1 MTSELFEEWLKLF
14 NLHMRKQRRRVCL
27 FVDNFNGHFVSY
39 QPTNVCVEFFEPNM
53 TSFVQPCDAGVIRC
67 FKATYRRNFCSHA
80 LDLDDAGEREIYKID
95 LLEAMTMAKKAW
107 NTVTSETIAHCWNH
121 TGIQPDAS
129 EASSLLPYPPHADT
143 LAWDIIQD
151 FATSDMSLPEAES
164 QLQAHLG
171 DRFVDSDWQP
181 ALRAVMEAEGDADK
195 ASAAVDSLRKAAVAR
210 SGLKLKIP
218 ARKISRVKPE
228 QSVLVE
234 EELISKVELL
244 KSRNRIFGDVPTI
257 DELVNP
263 ISESEQDELL
273 ADSSVEGIVQQVRLE
288 TAMANGEA
296 VEVEDSDSDDECDGE
311 SAPTL
316 SRRDLIS
323 LCQQLALN
331 CMQYG
336 DPQASLDLSD
346 QLLKFRAT
354 LQREEL
360 LNSKQ
365 STLHRYFVR

>member
-1 MTSELFEEWLKLF
+1 
-14 NLHMRKQRRRVCL
+14 
-27 FVDNFNGHFVSY
+27 
-39 QPTNVCVEFFEPNM
+39 
-53 TSFVQPCDAGVIRC
+53 
-67 FKATYRRNFCSHA
+67 
-80 LDLDDAGEREIYKID
+80 
-95 LLEAMTMAKKAW
+95 
-107 NTVTSETIAHCWNH
+107 
-121 TGIQPDAS
+121 
-129 EASSLLPYPPHADT
+129 
-143 LAWDIIQD
+143 
-151 FATSDMSLPEAES
+151 MSLPEAES

-228 QSVLVE
+228 QSV
-234 EELISKVELL
+234 
-244 KSRNRIFGDVPTI
+244 RIFGDVPTI

-365 STLHRYFVR
+365 STLHRYFV

>member
-1 MTSELFEEWLKLF
+1 
-14 NLHMRKQRRRVCL
+14 
-27 FVDNFNGHFVSY
+27 
-39 QPTNVCVEFFEPNM
+39 
-53 TSFVQPCDAGVIRC
+53 
-67 FKATYRRNFCSHA
+67 
-80 LDLDDAGEREIYKID
+80 
-95 LLEAMTMAKKAW
+95 
-107 NTVTSETIAHCWNH
+107 
-121 TGIQPDAS
+121 
-129 EASSLLPYPPHADT
+129 
-143 LAWDIIQD
+143 
-151 FATSDMSLPEAES
+151 MSLPEAES

-181 ALRAVMEAEGDADK
+181 ALHAVMEAEGNADK

-218 ARKISRVKPE
+218 TRKISRVKPE
-228 QSVLVE
+228 QS
-234 EELISKVELL
+234 
-244 KSRNRIFGDVPTI
+244 SRNRIFGDVPTI

-288 TAMANGEA
+288 MAMANGEA
-296 VEVEDSDSDDECDGE
+296 VKVEDSDSDDECDGE

-316 SRRDLIS
+316 SHHDLIS

-354 LQREEL
+354 LQ
-360 LNSKQ
+360 
-365 STLHRYFVR
+365 